1 MRGKHYIARS
11 AKCFF
16 FLKKT
21 LKHAES
27 TSHTSARAQQHTAS
41 AHSCFL
47 LRASCRSRRSSSALA
62 QRSAGQQPARGS
74 YKTSGGLYSSALL
87 SLGCSYLARLSLSA
101 FSDFLFFS
109 SSPFVFFSFIRL
121 KANRYD
127 FFSRNHSI
135 ESINSSL
142 LLQLV
147 ACPLVRSFSPS
158 SLQSLSLPLSL

>member
-11 AKCFF
+11 ATCFF
-16 FLKKT
+16 KKLSSTRKVRAT
-21 LKHAES
+21 LARERSS
-27 TSHTSARAQQHTAS
+27 TQQVRT
-41 AHSCFL
+41 
-47 LRASCRSRRSSSALA
+47 RASCFVLPAGGAA
-62 QRSAGQQPARGS
+62 QRSAGQQPARGF
-74 YKTSGGLYSSALL
+74 YKTSGGLYFSALL

-147 ACPLVRSFSPS
+147 ARPLVRSFSPS